1 VKKLVVESPAK
12 VNLSLE
18 VLGRRADGYHS
29 LRGIMVPVTLEDVV
43 TFTPGGR
50 GFVFHAGQGTPRG
63 EGNLAHRAATL
74 LMERTGVRHALDLRV
89 LKRIPV
95 AAGLGG
101 GSSDAAAVLAGLNRM
116 WDLGLSGADLESLG
130 LELGSDVPF
139 FLRGGICVAE
149 GRGEELERLSV
160 PVVPEFVLVHP
171 PIRVSAG
178 WAFDHIPEEHPR
190 ATGATNM
197 LRVALATGRPELL
210 GPHLVND
217 LQPGV
222 EAEHPIVR
230 EIRERLLSA
239 GALGAVMSGSGPT
252 VLGVSADAESA
263 NRVAAEMEDS
273 RWRVYRASVA
283 SSQVEETTSP

>member
-1 VKKLVVESPAK
+1 
-12 VNLSLE
+12 
-18 VLGRRADGYHS
+18 
-29 LRGIMVPVTLEDVV
+29 
-43 TFTPGGR
+43 
-50 GFVFHAGQGTPRG
+50 
-63 EGNLAHRAATL
+63 
-74 LMERTGVRHALDLRV
+74 
-89 LKRIPV
+89 
-95 AAGLGG
+95 
-101 GSSDAAAVLAGLNRM
+101 
-116 WDLGLSGADLESLG
+116 
-130 LELGSDVPF
+130 
-139 FLRGGICVAE
+139 
-149 GRGEELERLSV
+149 
-160 PVVPEFVLVHP
+160 
-171 PIRVSAG
+171 
-178 WAFDHIPEEHPR
+178 
-190 ATGATNM
+190 M